1 MRSGWSLRA
10 AKSVSSDKNVVNV
23 GRTSDSERRL
33 DLDDSDGISGIKI
46 SATTLCDC
54 TYMEVWPKDTIIP
67 ITASWHQNSV
77 PEKLSSCDLFP
88 VEKKVCLET
97 APERSSKQR
106 TQNQET
112 VTVQMVRVRE
122 ILRYR
127 CLSLTHMVRRFPKK
141 HSDVHVEQAAKW
153 A

>member
-54 TYMEVWPKDTIIP
+54 TYMEVWPKDTLDSVMP
-67 ITASWHQNSV
+67 ISLNISSGTSLHYPHNRFLAS
-77 PEKLSSCDLFP
+77 KLGAR
-88 VEKKVCLET
+88 ET
-97 APERSSKQR
+97 KL
-106 TQNQET
+106 
-112 VTVQMVRVRE
+112 M
-122 ILRYR
+122 
-127 CLSLTHMVRRFPKK
+127 
-141 HSDVHVEQAAKW
+141 
-153 A
+153 